1 MANTIKIKRSAVQGK
16 APAVGDLSLGELALN
31 TYDGKLYTLKNS
43 GTSLV
48 VEIGGSA
55 FTGYITEN
63 TGDGTFWNVVT
74 QKDVGYAANQV
85 PLNQYLGQLAFLD
98 AYSPA
103 GLRRTGGGS
112 DDVVVSSGGL
122 VGIGTTNPAEKLE
135 VTGNITV
142 SANSGSFRQIGA
154 ADSSNTTLVLQGG
167 GVTGSGGNIELGRDG
182 INYYDANTQVFR
194 NVNASSEYGRFAA
207 TGEFLL
213 GTATVTGTAS
223 QPLQVTGGAYVSGN
237 LGIGVIDPT
246 YKLHVAGDI
255 KSTQALHFGTGG
267 TYEAGTI
274 YSDANW
280 GAIIRA
286 NTTSPAIADFMITN
300 SADVRR
306 FRIDTSGNVIIPG
319 NNTATG
325 TASQPLQVTG
335 GAYISGNLG
344 IGNTNPTFPLTVNGN
359 LYFEPN
365 SNGYISGDDS
375 SQNGLN
381 GSFLLIGTSG
391 NSIDAGVHLRGGQ
404 SNTNDWSIYQKGSDN
419 SLRIKADNATEPF
432 VITNNGDVGVG
443 TINPTSKLHV
453 VGDVKVLG
461 VSTFTNANNT
471 AIQIRSGASG
481 SYTALGIG
489 RVAEEGTFAIASGA
503 GIYANN
509 AAAGDV
515 VIRNNN
521 ASGKVLFSR
530 AGANA
535 SLAIDGDN
543 VLVGTV
549 SATGTASQPL
559 QVAGGGY
566 FSGNVGI
573 GTTNPAYK
581 LEVNGDIKVG
591 EEGTLWFSNV
601 ANSIEKIAS
610 TNSTIDI
617 YADGQVRF
625 FESDANV
632 QKFVFDVNNGI
643 ALINGTTASGTAK
656 LQVTG
661 NTYINGYVGIGTT
674 SPSGGVD
681 IRTAPQWS
689 SSNLGAN
696 LVIGGTRNNA
706 IGILDSSNSNPWA
719 ILNGSGNLIISSMP
733 ALGDTTTGANEKIRI
748 DSTGNVGIGNIN
760 PGAKLDVSG
769 DIRLS
774 AVDPEI
780 EFNTGG
786 PRLRVPAANTLAI
799 HTGGGL
805 NTATSE
811 LVRITSTGV
820 GIATTNPV
828 STFQIKDTLT
838 FETTTTTT
846 TSTSQLAVDTF
857 AAATFRSAKYQVQVT
872 CPGQVATLGSI
883 TNGGTG
889 YTAGTFNVTFS
900 NSSGTGAGAQG
911 TVVISNGTVG
921 AVEVGTTGGTGYTA
935 GDVLTAS
942 GGSGF
947 QVAVGT
953 VNGSGTILTF
963 GAISAAGS
971 GYTAGVGIGTTT
983 LTLLG
988 GTGTGATATATINDG
1003 VITSSTLLQ
1012 QPTTGTGGT
1021 VFYAGSNYTTST
1033 VLTIAKGNV
1042 TNTIITIADSGG
1054 VSVFTSLTAHGVG
1067 VNDIVR
1073 VSSTANGLTTGTDY
1087 YVVTAPTTTT
1097 FTLGTT
1103 SGVGTT
1109 FTNGTSLSIG
1119 FYRNSAIA
1127 GSTVAYLNAI
1137 SAISTS
1143 YQVSDLMVLHDG
1155 ATADYVE
1162 YATIATRDV
1171 LGTFAADISSSNARL
1186 LFTPTY
1192 TTNTVKVARQAITL

>member
-16 APAVGDLSLGELALN
+16 VPVVGDLSLGELALN
-31 TYDGKLYTLKNS
+31 TYDGKLYTLKNDGS
-43 GTSLV
+43 NSV
-48 VEIGGSA
+48 VEIGASSGASFATDISLQNQSAVRFYEANGNGTDYISVRAPSSLSANVTLTLPADDGTADQVLATDGSGNLSWVSRVSG
-55 FTGYITEN
+55 TGG
-63 TGDGTFWNVVT
+63 TGDFLSSSTASEQSGYFGNIYLKDDSNTSHYLEVTNSADLTALRTLSINVNDASRSITLAGDLSLANSLTTSGNFALTLTTTAATNVTLPTTGTLAVN
-74 QKDVGYAANQV
+74 NQTM
-85 PLNQYLGQLAFLD
+85 N
-98 AYSPA
+98 
-103 GLRRTGGGS
+103 
-112 DDVVVSSGGL
+112 
-122 VGIGTTNPAEKLE
+122 IGTTAVAINRA
-135 VTGNITV
+135 
-142 SANSGSFRQIGA
+142 SANLALTGITSIDGS
-154 ADSSNTTLVLQGG
+154 
-167 GVTGSGGNIELGRDG
+167 
-182 INYYDANTQVFR
+182 
-194 NVNASSEYGRFAA
+194 AA
-207 TGEFLL
+207 TLTTTRTLWGQNFN
-213 GTATVTGTAS
+213 
-223 QPLQVTGGAYVSGN
+223 GGADVSGN
-237 LGIGVIDPT
+237 LTAVGSIT
-246 YKLHVAGDI
+246 
-255 KSTQALHFGTGG
+255 GTGAV
-267 TYEAGTI
+267 TLTA
-274 YSDANW
+274 
-280 GAIIRA
+280 
-286 NTTSPAIADFMITN
+286 
-300 SADVRR
+300 
-306 FRIDTSGNVIIPG
+306 TSGTLSLV
-319 NNTATG
+319 ATG
-325 TASQPLQVTG
+325 ANLASITTN
-335 GAYISGNLG
+335 GAER
-344 IGNTNPTFPLTVNGN
+344 VRV
-359 LYFEPN
+359 
-365 SNGYISGDDS
+365 DS
-375 SQNGLN
+375 
-381 GSFLLIGTSG
+381 
-391 NSIDAGVHLRGGQ
+391 A
-404 SNTNDWSIYQKGSDN
+404 
-419 SLRIKADNATEPF
+419 
-432 VITNNGDVGVG
+432 
-443 TINPTSKLHV
+443 
-453 VGDVKVLG
+453 
-461 VSTFTNANNT
+461 
-471 AIQIRSGASG
+471 
-481 SYTALGIG
+481 
-489 RVAEEGTFAIASGA
+489 
-503 GIYANN
+503 
-509 AAAGDV
+509 
-515 VIRNNN
+515 
-521 ASGKVLFSR
+521 
-530 AGANA
+530 
-535 SLAIDGDN
+535 
-543 VLVGTV
+543 
-549 SATGTASQPL
+549 
-559 QVAGGGY
+559 
-566 FSGNVGI
+566 GNVGI
-573 GTTNPAYK
+573 GNTNPAYK

-591 EEGTLWFSNV
+591 ELGTLWFSNV

-610 TNSTIDI
+610 TSGTIEI
-617 YADGQVRF
+617 YADAEVRF

-632 QKFVFDVNNGI
+632 QKFTFDVNSGI
-643 ALINGTTASGTAK
+643 ALINGTTASGTAN

-661 NTYINGYVGIGTT
+661 GGYFSGSVGIGITTTSAKLEAAESASTGTYPIRATNTSTANNTTKFVGYELYGYDTVGTGKRVAAVQAIPADSNWVSSAIAFSTRLSDTVSEKVRIDSAGNVGIGTT
-674 SPSGGVD
+674 SP
-681 IRTAPQWS
+681 
-689 SSNLGAN
+689 
-696 LVIGGTRNNA
+696 GT
-706 IGILDSSNSNPWA
+706 
-719 ILNGSGNLIISSMP
+719 
-733 ALGDTTTGANEKIRI
+733 
-748 DSTGNVGIGNIN
+748 
-760 PGAKLDVSG
+760 KLDVSG

-774 AVDPEI
+774 AADPEI

-811 LVRITSTGV
+811 LVRITTTGV

-828 STFQIKDTLT
+828 STFQIKDTLA

-846 TSTSQLAVDTF
+846 TSTSQVAVDTF

-921 AVEVGTTGGTGYTA
+921 AVGVGTTGGTGYTA

-963 GAISAAGS
+963 GAITGAGS

-1033 VLTIAKGNV
+1033 VLTIAKTDV

-1073 VSSTANGLTTGTDY
+1073 VSSTANGLTAGTNY
-1087 YVVTAPTTTT
+1087 YVVTTPTTTT

-1109 FTNGTSLSIG
+1109 FTNGTSLSVG

-1137 SAISTS
+1137 SAISTN

-1155 ATADYVE
+1155 TTADYVE

-1171 LGTFAADISSSNARL
+1171 LGTFAADISSSNVRL

-1192 TTNTVKVARQAITL
+1192 TTNTVKVARQAVTV